1 MIPPSMDVGKSK
13 NGPGVHSI
21 GEIMKGGRKKWLQNL
36 MNYLNN
42 QVQAI
47 NQSKIFAGLMIII
60 LNLASRFV
68 ILKLPKTVESY
79 LKYTFSRDL
88 LVFAI
93 AWMGTRD
100 IYVAFFILAGFVLS
114 VDYLFNEESMCC
126 ILPSHFIDR
135 HVEKLEENKLTEV
148 DIENIKNLAKKIEM
162 DFKLKNE
169 SNDQ

>member
-13 NGPGVHSI
+13 NGAGIQSI
-21 GEIMKGGRKKWLQNL
+21 GEIMKGGKKKWLQNL
-36 MNYLNN
+36 MSYLNN

-68 ILKLPKTVESY
+68 IFKLPKTVESY

-100 IYVAFFILAGFVLS
+100 IYVAFLILAGFIFS
-114 VDYLFNEESMCC
+114 VDYLFNEESMLC

-135 HVEKLEENKLTEV
+135 HMEKLEENKITDL

-162 DFKLKNE
+162 DFKLKKE
-169 SNDQ
+169 EE